1 MPQTVASA
9 ASPTAAPAADRT
21 RAFLVDKAELSRFR
35 WESGAAPALAPG
47 EVLLRHD
54 RFALTANNVTYAK
67 FGDAIDYWRYFPVAG
82 PLQQGWGQI
91 PVWGLGEVAASRCAE
106 PGEGERVYGY
116 FPMARHLVVRPDRI
130 KRTGFV
136 DAATH
141 RASLPVTYNEYQ
153 RIDRDE
159 GYDARRADQHLVL
172 RPLFSLSY
180 FMAEFLKEEELFG
193 ARQLVIS
200 SASSKTAMGLA
211 FLLARDKPE
220 GVRLVGL
227 TSAGNAGFVARAG
240 HHDAVVGYDAIGD
253 LDDGQPS
260 LFVDIAG
267 DAKVRRAV
275 HLRLKDQIRY
285 SGRVGA
291 THWESSEAEEPLPGA
306 RPEWFFTPTHIVKR
320 RAAWGAA
327 VLRAHLAEAWQA
339 FLEDTDRWLRI
350 STGSGEAAIEA
361 AYRQVIDGRVPPE
374 RAHVLG
380 FG

>member
-9 ASPTAAPAADRT
+9 VAPTAAPAADRT

-35 WESGAAPALAPG
+35 WEAGAAPALAPG

-91 PVWGLGEVAASRCAE
+91 PVWGLGEVAASRRAE
-106 PGEGERVYGY
+106 LGEGERVYGY
-116 FPMARHLVVRPDRI
+116 FPMARHLVVRPGRL
-130 KRTGFV
+130 KPTGFV
-136 DAATH
+136 DAAAH

-153 RIDRDE
+153 RIDRDAS
-159 GYDARRADQHLVL
+159 YDARRADQHLVL

-180 FMAEFLKEEELFG
+180 FMAEFLKEEALFG

-211 FLLARDKPE
+211 LLLARDKPE

-227 TSAGNAGFVARAG
+227 TSPGNAGFVGRAG
-240 HHDAVVGYDAIGD
+240 HYDAVVGYDALD
-253 LDDGQPS
+253 TLDDTVPS

-291 THWESSEAEEPLPGA
+291 THWDSSEAEEQLPGA
-306 RPEWFFTPTHIVKR
+306 RPEWFFTPTHIVRR
-320 RAAWGAA
+320 RAAWGTA
-327 VLRAHLAEAWQA
+327 VLRARLAQAWQA
-339 FLEDTDRWLRI
+339 VLADTDRWLRI
-350 STGSGEAAIEA
+350 STGTGEAAIEA
-361 AYRQVIDGRVPPE
+361 AYREVIDGRVPPDL
-374 RAHVLG
+374 AHTLG
-380 FG
+380 FE